1 MILFKNVYFKV
12 IISSYKNIPRK
23 CQHNFY
29 GTYCEIKLMLF
40 ISNWLFI
47 ENKGG

>member
-29 GTYCEIKLMLF
+29 ETYCKIKLMLF